1 MKSHRRRF
9 LVPFSWLGLRERHA
23 KFHISDVEAAV
34 GIFMIKIIKLKC
46 LGEERGLS
54 RGEEGAAHTG
64 ASQPCTGQHKGTV
77 AKAKYRYITLHISS
91 VAERDVHPGSRIT

>member
-1 MKSHRRRF
+1 
-9 LVPFSWLGLRERHA
+9 
-23 KFHISDVEAAV
+23 
-34 GIFMIKIIKLKC
+34 MIKIIKLRC

-77 AKAKYRYITLHISS
+77 VRLSTNNKEVQAASS
-91 VAERDVHPGSRIT
+91 